1 MFASKL
7 PHTLAIY
14 QLPEQSCRFIPTLSG
29 RIFMKL
35 VKKGSNFTHPLMI
48 KKKKRIWLLPLIYC
62 VGFSF
67 VHSEEDRRHCGG
79 KNLLLNLAEKH
90 RRIRMGGK
98 QCDTLRSDNVIM
110 AIRRHIVLVCKAAVA
125 HNRQHSSPTSVMSR
139 VNRAFK
145 MSF

>member
-1 MFASKL
+1 M
-7 PHTLAIY
+7 
-14 QLPEQSCRFIPTLSG
+14 
-29 RIFMKL
+29 
-35 VKKGSNFTHPLMI
+35 
-48 KKKKRIWLLPLIYC
+48 
-62 VGFSF
+62 GFSF

-90 RRIRMGGK
+90 RRIFMGGK

-125 HNRQHSSPTSVMSR
+125 NNRQHSSPTSVMSR